1 MQVISLSSL
10 LEVAEDENEIIH
22 YLSSFKCEKNKDV
35 ESFLHSL
42 AIPNENRAFT
52 RTSLV
57 VDDDQESEIEII
69 GYFTLL
75 IKPFEITGEVSKE
88 SRRKL
93 TGDKEAVVF
102 NSILIAQLGRSDRY
116 KGAISGEV
124 ILGLALENCELIFD
138 LTGLRVCVEYDD
150 IPYLNDFYIKNE
162 FKILQI
168 NSNQK
173 LLAFLRL

>member
-57 VDDDQESEIEII
+57 VDDEQESEII

-75 IKPFEITGEVSKE
+75 IKPFEITDEVSKE

-102 NSILIAQLGRSDRY
+102 NSILIPQLGRSDRY

-138 LTGLRVCVEYDD
+138 LTGLRVVCVEYDD
-150 IPYLNDFYIKNE
+150 ISYLNDFYIKNE